1 MNISLE
7 SKQHNASKIYFAYT
21 YVCGLL
27 LSFAICFGLLVGLQL
42 QISDFILWRQQDDE
56 EKVVYYTVIICYS
69 IFYFSYSSKQFLSIE
84 GLRTTN
90 IVLNFLTVIAWLY
103 IAVMT
108 IFFLQ
113 IQKMAVTI
121 KSFIAAMTIPVII
134 GSLTQFCRTFH
145 LFNKK
150 IRYSNVHYIEK
161 SLFKPFRPKIFSQ
174 LLLTALYYIYFNLG
188 DALNYFLSFQLV
200 SYEDTSI
207 VSFTIIFLKL
217 SNAINHSVTVNLSAA
232 FRLNTQ
238 LKRHD
243 RVFSLFQTVFIV
255 LIINF
260 FYQVLTFSVRNKIF
274 NAVFM
279 GEISP
284 ADFFHAA
291 LDGIF
296 GTFNAFTT
304 AIIYSEAN
312 KTKGVVIGTMK
323 IVFSVGIWMVAK
335 YTNQGNSHFSVMLY
349 FYKYCVDIVGVGY
362 YVLLFAKY
370 YRIRKINKA
379 EEVVFVEQPAKIVLQ
394 QMQSMDNISRNTSTD
409 RESKSKELTTSR
421 DIQKSSKQDM
431 IQSWALEDTK
441 ENKE

>member
-21 YVCGLL
+21 YVFGLI
-27 LSFAICFGLLVGLQL
+27 LSFAVCLGLLVGLQS

-56 EKVVYYTVIICYS
+56 EKAVYYTIIICYS
-69 IFYFSYSSKQFLSIE
+69 IFYFTYSSKQFLSIE

-90 IVLNFLTVIAWLY
+90 IILNFLAVIAWLY
-103 IAVMT
+103 IAIMT
-108 IFFLQ
+108 IFSLQ
-113 IQKMAVTI
+113 IKKMAVTI
-121 KSFIAAMTIPVII
+121 KSFISAMTIPVII
-134 GSLTQFCRTFH
+134 GGLTQFCRTFH
-145 LFNKK
+145 VFGKK

-161 SLFKPFRPKIFSQ
+161 SLFKPFRPKLFSQ
-174 LLLTALYYIYFNLG
+174 LLLTTLYYIYFNLG

-217 SNAINHSVTVNLSAA
+217 SNAINHSVTVNLAAA

-243 RVFSLFQTVFIV
+243 RVFSLFQTVFIA

-260 FYQVLTFSVRNKIF
+260 LFNILTFSVRNKIF
-274 NAVFM
+274 NYVFM
-279 GEISP
+279 GEIQP

-304 AIIYSEAN
+304 AVIYSEAN
-312 KTKGVVIGTMK
+312 KTKGVVIGTLK
-323 IVFSVGIWMVAK
+323 IIFSVGIWMVAK

-370 YRIRKINKA
+370 YRIRKINIA

-394 QMQSMDNISRNTSTD
+394 QMQNMDNISRNTSTD
-409 RESKSKELTTSR
+409 RESKSKEPTTSR
-421 DIQKSSKQDM
+421 DIRKSSKQDM
-431 IQSWALEDTK
+431 IQSWALE